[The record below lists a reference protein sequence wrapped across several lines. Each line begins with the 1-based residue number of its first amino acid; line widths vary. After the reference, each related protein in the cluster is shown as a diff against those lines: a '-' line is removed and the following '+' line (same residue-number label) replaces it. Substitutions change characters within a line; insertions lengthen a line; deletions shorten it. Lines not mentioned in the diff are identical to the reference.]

1 MMALGD
7 IAARM
12 PWPVFACNA
21 EKQPVVATGYKAAT
35 RDMLAI
41 LEQFARPAA
50 AMIGVPTGDA
60 SGLLVIDIDIK
71 NGQNG
76 QAWLDANADALPSTR
91 THKTR
96 SGGLHLVFRMPT
108 GIDIRNSASRIAPGV
123 DVRGNGG
130 YIIVPP
136 SPGYSVADACEPA
149 DMPQWLIRACMRT
162 EAPAPVHRPQERHER
177 YTQAAIDGEVLA
189 VMRAPEGTRN
199 DTLNKAAVK
208 LGTLVAAGQLSRSAA
223 EDELVRAGHM
233 AGLDARETAAT
244 VKSGLDFGIGHPR
257 DMPAFN
263 GARVHHEPSPP
274 PDLDDPNYWKD
285 VHADARSVLSHEP
298 AHPVDETTEGKQE
311 RAPQPFPATGI
322 SLEEFTVIPPRE
334 RVYGHFLFRK
344 FISALGA
351 PGGAGKTAYAFAV
364 ALAIVTGRNLLE
376 EVVHEPGNAWIYN
389 LEDPRTELMR
399 RVKAA
404 CVEHDITYGDIA
416 DRLFLDSGR
425 DRPMVIARTDKHGNL
440 ISWPQVEDL
449 KSELKE
455 KKIRLLI
462 VDHFVRSHRVEENV
476 NDQIDFVAALWAEV
490 ADAADCAI
498 LLVHHFKKGGASG
511 EAASFRGAS
520 ALIDASRSAVTLATM
535 APDEADKLGVPEKD
549 RWQYLRVDNAKLN
562 LAPPPDG
569 ALWLRLM
576 GIDLDNAQ
584 RHLPADSVQTVRRWK
599 AASVWKA
606 ASSVD
611 LNRALDIIDT
621 PPAGWLYSPTRRGAQ
636 NNRWAG
642 QVLVDTLGCTE
653 SQAATIIAAWLKNG
667 LLVETEYR
675 DTIARKQRTGVRVDN
690 SKRPS

>member
-1 MMALGD
+1 MALGD
-7 IAARM
+7 IAAQM

-21 EKQPVVATGYKAAT
+21 EKQPVVATGYKAAS
-35 RDMLAI
+35 RDMLTI

-76 QAWLDANADALPSTR
+76 GAWLDANADALPSTR

-96 SGGLHLVFRMPT
+96 SGGLHLVFKMPT
-108 GIDIRNSASRIAPGV
+108 GFDIRNSASRIAPGV

-130 YIIVPP
+130 YVIMPP
-136 SPGYSVADACEPA
+136 SPGYSIADSSEPA
-149 DMPQWLIRACMRT
+149 DMPLWLIRACMRT
-162 EAPAPVHRPQERHER
+162 ETPAPIQRPQERHER

-208 LGTLVAAGQLSRSAA
+208 LGTLVAAGQISRSAA
-223 EDELVRAGHM
+223 EDELVRAGQM
-233 AGLDARETAAT
+233 AGLDVRECEAT
-244 VKSGLDFGIGHPR
+244 VKSGLDFGVGHPR
-257 DMPAFN
+257 EMPAPN
-263 GARVHHEPSPP
+263 GARPHHDTSRPP
-274 PDLDDPNYWKD
+274 EIDDPNYWND
-285 VHADARSVLSHEP
+285 VHADARFALNHEP
-298 AHPVDETTEGKQE
+298 APHVDEQTDKT
-311 RAPQPFPATGI
+311 PQPFPATGI
-322 SLEEFTVIPPRE
+322 SFEEFTFIPPRE

-351 PGGAGKTAYAFAV
+351 PGGAGKTAYVFAI
-364 ALAIVTGRNLLE
+364 ALAIVTGRHLLE
-376 EVVHEPGNAWIYN
+376 EVVHEPGNVWIYN

-404 CVEHDITYGDIA
+404 CLEHDVTYGDIA
-416 DRLFLDSGR
+416 DRLFIDSGR
-425 DRPMVIARTDKHGNL
+425 DRPMVVVRTDKHGNIITSPL
-440 ISWPQVEDL
+440 VEDL
-449 KSELKE
+449 KVELK
-455 KKIRLLI
+455 KKNIRLLI
-462 VDHFVRSHRVEENV
+462 VDPFVRSHRVEENV

-535 APDEADKLGVPEKD
+535 STDEADKLGIAEKD

-569 ALWLRLM
+569 ALWLRLV
-576 GIDLDNAQ
+576 GADLDNAE
-584 RHLPADSVQTVRRWK
+584 RHLPADSVQTVKRWN
-599 AASVWKA
+599 SPSIWQVT
-606 ASSVD
+606 SSID
-611 LNRALDIIDT
+611 LNRALDILDT

-636 NNRWAG
+636 NNRWCG

-653 SQAATIIAAWLKNG
+653 SQAATIVGAWLQSG

-675 DTIARKQRTGVRVDN
+675 DTITRRQKMGVRVDN